1 MATYSELFDLRSNS
15 ALKNK
20 ITVACVIASELIRTE
35 APATVNHAARMQ
47 WAKAVF
53 ADPEAEAERMFMAVL
68 AQNAAA
74 TVAAITGATDAAIQT
89 AVMNAVDVFATA
101 GA

>member
-20 ITVACVIASELIRTE
+20 ITVACVIASESIRTE
-35 APATVNHAARMQ
+35 DPGTANHAARLA

-53 ADPEAEAERMFMAVL
+53 AAPEAEAERMFMAVL

-89 AVMNAVDVFATA
+89 AVDAAVNVFAV
-101 GA
+101 